1 MGSRTFVEA
10 LRLSLRKKWA
20 KYGVFSPTNME
31 TFSWEELPLKLGA
44 KGKGKK
50 RPTVGR
56 RKILLWVVSPTYR
69 GSLRRPTVDPIW
81 APSEGRI

>member
-10 LRLSLRKKWA
+10 LQLGPRKKRA
-20 KYGVFSPTNME
+20 KHGIFSLPNIGG
-31 TFSWEELPLKLGA
+31 FLWEEPPLHLGD
-44 KGKGKK
+44 KGRGKK

-56 RKILLWVVSPTYR
+56 QKNLLWVVLTTYR

>member
-1 MGSRTFVEA
+1 MGSRPFDEV
-10 LRLSLRKKWA
+10 LQLGPRKKRA
-20 KYGVFSPTNME
+20 KHGVFSLPNIGG
-31 TFSWEELPLKLGA
+31 FSWEELPLKLGA
-44 KGKGKK
+44 KGRGKK

-56 RKILLWVVSPTYR
+56 QKNLLWVVLTTYR

>member
-10 LRLSLRKKWA
+10 LRLRARKKRA
-20 KYGVFSPTNME
+20 KHGVFSLPNIGG
-31 TFSWEELPLKLGA
+31 FSWEEPPLRLEA
-44 KGKGKK
+44 KGRGKK

-56 RKILLWVVSPTYR
+56 QKNLLWVGRPTYGR
-69 GSLRRPTVDPIW
+69 SSRRPTVDPIW